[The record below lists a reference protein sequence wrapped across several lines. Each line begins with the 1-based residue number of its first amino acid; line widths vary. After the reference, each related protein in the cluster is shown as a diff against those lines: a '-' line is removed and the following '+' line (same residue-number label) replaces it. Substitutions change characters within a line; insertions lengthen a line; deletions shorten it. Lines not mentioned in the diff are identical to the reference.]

1 MRGREYRTT
10 AEALREGERGG
21 PDPRAARPRHRC
33 TIRVSHARLPRGTS
47 GQCVVRAEG
56 PPLLERFHVQHAAAT
71 MNFGTACSSDTSW
84 RHIQR
89 GGEVIS
95 VDEDP
100 KADLQVAQHGTDA
113 NRGRTGSLGSRA
125 TVMDTYA
132 QRRERESPLHKK
144 SKWRVT
150 QPFTM
155 RDRNRLWYMPA
166 TWKATF
172 ASGSGRSGHR

>member
-100 KADLQVAQHGTDA
+100 KADLQVAQHGTEGA
-113 NRGRTGSLGSRA
+113 CCGPTNPLSQSAPFFTTVHHCVRPVEAWGPQSSPTEPRSTCAECSSTLTIPKSRS
-125 TVMDTYA
+125 M
-132 QRRERESPLHKK
+132 S
-144 SKWRVT
+144 
-150 QPFTM
+150 
-155 RDRNRLWYMPA
+155 
-166 TWKATF
+166 
-172 ASGSGRSGHR
+172 